1 MQIDWFTFFAQIV
14 NFLIVVFLLQRF
26 LYKPVMRAMAERE
39 VKIAAEFEQAETL
52 ARQAEEEG
60 ARYRAQRAE
69 IDAEIDTLMSE
80 ATAVAADRRKTMV
93 AEARQEVEAMQDRWY
108 AAVEHEKD
116 VFLYNIRTRMGEQVF
131 HVAQTALADLADV
144 EMEEALVDVFLDKL
158 AEQNFDE
165 IAGVEAEA
173 ETPPAVIVRSA
184 FELAPATQQRIVQA
198 LQAHV
203 TEDTGSHDGRDPST
217 ASARRTLAL
226 DVEFEQTPELICG
239 IEAQLENRRI
249 AWNLRDYLDDFEAEL
264 AAALTMELHTDTR
277 RAYLD
282 EREATANGILPG

>member
-1 MQIDWFTFFAQIV
+1 MSINWFTFFAQIV
-14 NFLIVVFLLQRF
+14 NFLIVVVLLQRF
-26 LYKPVMRAMAERE
+26 LYKPVMQAMAARNA
-39 VKIAAEFEQAETL
+39 KLAAEFEQAETL

-60 ARYRAQRAE
+60 AHYRAQRAE

-80 ATAVAADRRKTMV
+80 ATAAATERRKTMV
-93 AEARQEVEAMQDRWY
+93 AEARQEVEVMQDRWY

-116 VFLYNIRTRMGEQVF
+116 VFLYNIRTRLGEQVF

-144 EMEEALVDVFLDKL
+144 KLEEALVNIFLDKL
-158 AEQNFDE
+158 GEQDFGESAGAEP
-165 IAGVEAEA
+165 EA

-184 FELAPATQQRIVQA
+184 FELAPATQQRIAQA

-203 TEDTGSHDGRDPST
+203 TEDIDSHDGREPSI
-217 ASARRTLAL
+217 ASAHGALAL
-226 DVEFEQTPELICG
+226 NVEFEQAPDLICG
-239 IEAQLENRRI
+239 IETQLENRRI

-264 AAALTMELHTDTR
+264 AAALTTELHTDAR